1 MYNTNLSALNE
12 HSVFRSANRTKLAC
26 IEKEN
31 EVRRTKNFLNREAEK
46 PFPLLASLSEGLFS
60 MRRNFSSR
68 CWCFF
73 FNSRH
78 WGKKE
83 AKCLPDDHPRSKQ
96 AKSTAC
102 LRIERNGITIV
113 KVETLARFCSI
124 WSWGN
129 FACTRNSEL
138 VSVRREHSNRAFESR
153 RIDHGRSFH
162 R

>member
-1 MYNTNLSALNE
+1 MNTLCF
-12 HSVFRSANRTKLAC
+12 VPRTEQNWPVSKKKTRYDEQRISW
-26 IEKEN
+26 IEKQKS
-31 EVRRTKNFLNREAEK
+31 RF
-46 PFPLLASLSEGLFS
+46 
-60 MRRNFSSR
+60 R
-68 CWCFF
+68 CWRVCQKDYFQCDGTSLLVVGVF

-124 WSWGN
+124 SSWGN